1 MNMSAEINLDHV
13 LAEVRCMFEQYETAL
28 MNNDLGVLDRCFWH
42 SQSVVR
48 FGTSENLYGID
59 AIRAFRNS
67 RDTGALKRSLFKTII
82 TTFGQNFATTT
93 TEFVRDD
100 KVVGRQSQSW
110 VRFQDGWRIVS
121 AHVSLIDYPAAGSP
135 GARNSSSPARES

>member
-1 MNMSAEINLDHV
+1 MSAEINLEHV
-13 LAEVRCMFEQYETAL
+13 LMEVRSMFEQYETAL

-59 AIRAFRNS
+59 AIRAFRSS
-67 RDTGALKRSLFKTII
+67 RDTGTLKRSLFKSII
-82 TTFGQNFATTT
+82 TTFGQNFATTN

-100 KVVGRQSQSW
+100 KVVGRQSQTW

-121 AHVSLIDYPAAGSP
+121 AHVSLNDYPVMSIP
-135 GARNSSSPARES
+135 RHRSFSCPAKE

>member
-13 LAEVRCMFEQYETAL
+13 LAEVRGMFEQYETAL

-48 FGTSENLYGID
+48 FGASENLYGID
-59 AIRAFRNS
+59 AIRAFRRS
-67 RDTGALKRSLFKTII
+67 RDPGALKRCLFRTIV

-100 KVVGRQSQSW
+100 KVVGRQSQTW

-121 AHVSLIDYPAAGSP
+121 AHVSLIDYPAAGNP
-135 GARNSSSPARES
+135 GNRNFSGPAME

>member
-13 LAEVRCMFEQYETAL
+13 LAEVRGMFEQYEAAL

-59 AIRAFRNS
+59 AIRAFRSS
-67 RDTGALKRSLFKTII
+67 RDTGALKRSLFRSII
-82 TTFGQNFATTT
+82 TTFGRNFATTN

-110 VRFQDGWRIVS
+110 VRFHDGWRIVS
-121 AHVSLIDYPAAGSP
+121 AHVSLIDYPAACNSGN
-135 GARNSSSPARES
+135 RNSASPAME

>member
-1 MNMSAEINLDHV
+1 MNMSAEINLEHV
-13 LAEVRCMFEQYETAL
+13 LAEVRGMFEQYETAL

-59 AIRAFRNS
+59 AIRTFRSS
-67 RDTGALKRSLFKTII
+67 RDTGTLKRSLFKTII
-82 TTFGQNFATTT
+82 TTFGQNFATTN

-121 AHVSLIDYPAAGSP
+121 AHVSLIGFHATGNSET
-135 GARNSSSPARES
+135 RNSSGPARE

>member
-1 MNMSAEINLDHV
+1 MNMSDEINLDHV
-13 LAEVRCMFEQYETAL
+13 LAEVRGMFEQYETAL

-59 AIRAFRNS
+59 AIRAFRS
-67 RDTGALKRSLFKTII
+67 LRDTGTLKRSLFKSII
-82 TTFGQNFATTT
+82 TTFGQNFATTN

-100 KVVGRQSQSW
+100 RVVGRQSQSW

-121 AHVSLIDYPAAGSP
+121 AHVSLIDYPTVSNP
-135 GARNSSSPARES
+135 GNRNFSSPARE